1 VQTPLSKGDAQIF
14 HVQIFKPEA
23 PTEPLIVTSC
33 RGISFDVASV
43 IARAM
48 DVWALK
54 GSLATKYGQSAKAR
68 M

>member
-1 VQTPLSKGDAQIF
+1 MQTPSSKGDAPIF
-14 HVQIFKPEA
+14 HVQIFKPET
-23 PTEPLIVTSC
+23 PTKPPIVTSF